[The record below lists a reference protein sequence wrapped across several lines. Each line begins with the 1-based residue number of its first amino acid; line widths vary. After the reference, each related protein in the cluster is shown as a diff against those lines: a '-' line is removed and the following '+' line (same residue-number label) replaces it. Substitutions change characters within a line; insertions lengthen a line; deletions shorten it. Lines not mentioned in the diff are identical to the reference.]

1 MKGGS
6 SQLRKD
12 SIMRKHQF
20 LLVVFLLALLGI
32 LAGCAR
38 MQSHYVAH
46 NTASSTPTAISS
58 PKPWPTPIDIK
69 PADMEKLHWI
79 EGSWRGTGGDI
90 APFFERYKFENA
102 STLVVETLEDET
114 LSKVSDVSRFE
125 LKDGHFGYSG
135 VDSGSVATALDDQ
148 SITFVPYGKSK
159 NSFRWQR
166 ESDNSWKAV
175 LNWTDKTGAA
185 KERIYNMQR
194 WPAKTQ

>member
-1 MKGGS
+1 
-6 SQLRKD
+6 
-12 SIMRKHQF
+12 MRNHQF
-20 LLVVFLLALLGI
+20 LLIGFLLALLGI

-38 MQSHYVAH
+38 MQSHYEAH
-46 NTASSTPTAISS
+46 STASPLPVTS

-69 PADMEKLHWI
+69 AADLEKLHWI
-79 EGSWRGTGGDI
+79 EGSWRGTGGDV
-90 APFFERYKFENA
+90 APFFERYKFESA
-102 STLVVETLEDET
+102 TTLVVETLEDET
-114 LSKVSDVSRFE
+114 LSKVRDVSRFE

-148 SITFVPYGKSK
+148 SITFVPYGKAK

-185 KERIYNMQR
+185 KERIYDMQR
-194 WPAKTQ
+194 WPARTQ